1 MPNSD
6 CSKCGKYKCKDGHVY
21 VIELKESAL
30 EKKRFARDFNRDNF
44 KSGITKCFYVGQ
56 SGPHT
61 PQCRY
66 NQHVA
71 NRNKHR
77 KVFTCRCNKEA
88 VKVPF
93 TPYNKGSTYVREYYK
108 KGGLRPKIYRDYN
121 PVKGDKEKRREVEK
135 ELAESLRKQ
144 GHAVHFR

>member
-1 MPNSD
+1 MPNSH
-6 CSKCGKYKCKDGHVY
+6 CSKCTKYKCDDNHVY
-21 VIELKESAL
+21 VIELEESAL
-30 EKKRFARDFNRDNF
+30 DEDKFAPDFNRDNF
-44 KSGITKCFYVGQ
+44 KSSITKCFYVGETT
-56 SGPHT
+56 HT

-66 NQHVA
+66 YQHVA
-71 NRNKHR
+71 KRQKPR
-77 KVFTCRCNKEA
+77 KVFICRCNKEG

-93 TPYNKGSTYVREYYK
+93 TPYNRGSRHVNKYYK

-144 GHAVHFR
+144 GHAVHFG